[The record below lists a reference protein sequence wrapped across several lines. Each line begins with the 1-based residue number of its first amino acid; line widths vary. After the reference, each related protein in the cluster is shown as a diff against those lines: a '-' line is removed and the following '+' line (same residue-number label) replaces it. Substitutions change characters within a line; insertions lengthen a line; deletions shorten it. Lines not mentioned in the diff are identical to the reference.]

1 LIINLPIGYVRIEM
15 GHTNFPVQ
23 LTSFVGREREIAD
36 VKRLLFSVHLVTIT
50 GTGGSGKTRLVL
62 QVANSMNEAFANGV
76 WLVDLAPVHEP
87 VLVPQLVSQV
97 LGLHPAADQPLLE
110 TLLDFVRS
118 KQLLLV
124 LDNCEHLNVACA
136 QLAQE
141 LLSQAPELRILATSR
156 VALAIGGET
165 IYPISGL
172 AWPSD
177 VARLDDEPQDLMQY
191 DAVRLFVERA
201 RAISPNFNLTSEN
214 AQSTV
219 EICRRLDGLPLAL
232 ELASSRLNV
241 LSVQEINTRLNDR
254 FALLVSNQPNDLQP
268 RHHTLRAAIDW
279 SYALLS
285 MDEQILLRRM
295 AVFEAGC
302 TLDNVEVICSTD
314 RISTEHT
321 LDQISSLVSKSFIVA
336 DTISRPQ
343 ARYRLLE
350 TIREYALEKLEEA
363 CEMEQLRDRHLELY
377 LARAEE
383 AAPKLNDA
391 YQQLW
396 LNWLEGE
403 HDNLRAALAWSLESG
418 RIEAGVR
425 IAISIARFWE
435 IRGYVPE
442 GMVWFERLLAKA
454 GEGLPRIVHA
464 QALVYACFM
473 AMFLGNAPAC
483 IAYGRDAT
491 ALAEEAGDE
500 GNPILI
506 LALNGLGSGAR
517 MAGDYQTAFNLE
529 ERAIQ
534 LLRASPGPSFFL
546 GMTLLAGGDVAM
558 ELGAYD
564 KARVLLNESL
574 ALAQEAGDAFRI
586 AHTFNTL
593 GDLARYQGNYTEANS
608 AYEKSVALLR
618 EIGAQHDLA
627 AILRN
632 LGRAY
637 LHLGDIERACALFCE
652 SLAAHQAELNK
663 AGMIDCLIGLG
674 AAAVMAGLPAAGARL
689 LAAAAAIRAQRA
701 GSVWPAKRMEVD
713 QYLDMARARL
723 SEAEFQAEQ
732 AAGGAMSLEQAMDY
746 ALNLPLQVGTVL
758 KIAETP
764 DSLTKRERDVAALIG
779 QGLSNREIADT
790 LVLSKRTVEH
800 HIANIFSKLGFSNRV
815 QIVRWAIE
823 NGLAKTSK

>member
-1 LIINLPIGYVRIEM
+1 VDYFCINYLVPIEM
-15 GHTNFPVQ
+15 GVTNFPVQ
-23 LTSFVGREREIAD
+23 LTSFIGREREIAD
-36 VKRLLFSVHLVTIT
+36 VERLLFSSHLVTLT
-50 GTGGSGKTRLVL
+50 GAGGSGKTRLAI
-62 QVANSMNEAFANGV
+62 QIANSTRESFTDGA
-76 WLVDLAPVHEP
+76 WLVDLAPLHEP
-87 VLVPQLVSQV
+87 TLVAQV
-97 LGLHPAADQPLLE
+97 VGQALGLRPAADQPLLE

-124 LDNCEHLNVACA
+124 LDNCEHLNEACA

-165 IYPISGL
+165 IYSISGL

-177 VARLDDEPQDLMQY
+177 NAELKGNPQDLMRY
-191 DAVRLFVERA
+191 DAVCLFVERA
-201 RAISPNFNLTSEN
+201 RAISPDFNLTYEN
-214 AQSTV
+214 AWPTI

-232 ELASSRLNV
+232 ELASARVNV
-241 LSVQEINTRLNDR
+241 LSVEEIRAHLNDR
-254 FALLVSNQPNDLQP
+254 FSLLISMQHRGLEH
-268 RHHTLRAAIDW
+268 RHRTLRAAIDW
-279 SYALLS
+279 SYSLLTA
-285 MDEQILLRRM
+285 DEQILLRRL
-295 AVFEAGC
+295 AVFTAGF
-302 TLDNVEVICSTD
+302 TLDMAEAVCCGEEIGE
-314 RISTEHT
+314 RRT
-321 LDQISSLVSKSFIVA
+321 LDQISSLVSKSLLIA
-336 DTISRPQ
+336 DTIGRAQ

-350 TIREYALEKLEEA
+350 TIREYALEKLGESGETA
-363 CEMEQLRDRHLELY
+363 QLRDRHLELY

-418 RIEAGVR
+418 QIEAGLR
-425 IAISIARFWE
+425 IAIAIARFWE

-442 GMVWFERLLAKA
+442 GMVWFERLLARA

-473 AMFLGNAPAC
+473 AMFLGNAPAS
-483 IAYGRDAT
+483 IAYGRGAT

-517 MAGDYQTAFNLE
+517 MAGDYQTAFNLS

-534 LLRASPGPSFFL
+534 LLRASPGPSFIL
-546 GMTLLAGGDVAM
+546 GMTIMAGGDIAM

-593 GDLARYQGNYTEANS
+593 GDLARYQGNYTEAIS

-618 EIGAQHDLA
+618 EIGARHDLA
-627 AILRN
+627 AIVRN
-632 LGRAY
+632 LGRAC
-637 LHLGDIERACALFCE
+637 LLLGDVERADILFRE

-732 AAGGAMSLEQAMDY
+732 AAGHALSLEQAVDY
-746 ALNLPLQVGTVL
+746 AQNLSFKPE
-758 KIAETP
+758 IAVEVREIP
-764 DSLTKRERDVAALIG
+764 DSLTGREREVAALIG
-779 QGLSNREIADT
+779 QGKTNSEIANE
-790 LVLSKRTVEH
+790 LVLSKRTVETH
-800 HIANIFSKLGFSNRV
+800 VSNILSKLGLTSRG
-815 QIVRWAIE
+815 QIMRWAIDH
-823 NGLAKTSK
+823 GFS